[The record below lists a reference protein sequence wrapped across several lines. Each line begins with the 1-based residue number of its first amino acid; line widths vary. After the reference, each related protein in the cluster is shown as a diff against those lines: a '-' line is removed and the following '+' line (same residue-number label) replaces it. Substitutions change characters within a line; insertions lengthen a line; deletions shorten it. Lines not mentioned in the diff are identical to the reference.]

1 MKIEDIRNQ
10 FNNTERL
17 YHYTSFNNALMILQS
32 HTLLFGRLKDMNDI
46 NELYRPLAFYYHPRH
61 DNRNN
66 DDIHKKMKEDFY
78 KYQQISLT
86 LDGNRMG
93 FDIPAMWGHYAQHG
107 NGVCLVFDKNI
118 LLSYLKEEKHQRH
131 LVYDNVEYT
140 KDYPSEI
147 TYNTDA
153 NNNLIAFGEDEEK
166 DYFFRKTEDWSYEQE
181 FRVIVKS
188 DSEGREK
195 LNFCDSLL
203 FIIMHNAESVDHEQ
217 SIFDSIEHRKIQE
230 IVGDYIPFLE
240 HGAGI
245 LNYNGDEVWS
255 SKPIDYDKI
264 DDEDI
269 CKLPKMNQQN

>member
-1 MKIEDIRNQ
+1 MEIEEIRNK
-10 FNNTERL
+10 FNNTKRL
-17 YHYTSFNNALMILQS
+17 YHYTTFNNALKILQS

-46 NELYRPLAFYYHPRH
+46 NELYRPLAFFYHPRH
-61 DNRNN
+61 DYRNN

-86 LDGNRMG
+86 LDGTRMG

-107 NGVCLVFDKNI
+107 NGVCLVFDKNK
-118 LLSYLKEEKHQRH
+118 LLSYLEEEKHQRH
-131 LVYDNVEYT
+131 FVYDNVEYT

-147 TYNTDA
+147 NYNTDA

-181 FRVIVKS
+181 FRVIIKS
-188 DSEGREK
+188 DSEEREK
-195 LNFCDSLL
+195 LNFRDSLL

-217 SIFDSIEHRKIQE
+217 SIFDSIEHRKIHG
-230 IVGDYIPFLE
+230 IVGDYIPFLA

-245 LNYNGDEVWS
+245 LNYNGDEVWP
-255 SKPIDYDKI
+255 SKPIDVNNI
-264 DDEDI
+264 DV
-269 CKLPKMNQQN
+269 